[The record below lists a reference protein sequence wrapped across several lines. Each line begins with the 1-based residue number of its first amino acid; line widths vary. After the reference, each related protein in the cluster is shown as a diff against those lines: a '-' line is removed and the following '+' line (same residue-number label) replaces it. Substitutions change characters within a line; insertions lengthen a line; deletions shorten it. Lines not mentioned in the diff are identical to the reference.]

1 MTLGE
6 RLRDLRIN
14 GAPYR
19 RMREVAS
26 VVGSDFPRWSRIEAD
41 YEQPTVDEVARAAA
55 LLNGDLGELLRLHAE
70 WEAAPPPDPSRNI
83 CRKVW
88 H

>member
-14 GAPYR
+14 GDPYR
-19 RMREVAS
+19 RMREIAAA
-26 VVGSDFPRWSRIEAD
+26 VGADFPRWSRIEAGR
-41 YEQPTVDEVARAAA
+41 EQPTVDELARAAA

-70 WEAAPPPDPSRNI
+70 WEPAPPPDLSRNI

-88 H
+88 